1 MRVLVRFGGSGLQA
15 KLQGIAVL
23 GTPRVLWQRVRK
35 ALKRKGMSCRGRQKS
50 EAGGHPSQQPLGAR
64 KSEGKSGCRQ
74 GEGEGGESG
83 DSSSNSRGMIA
94 QTYRIVNINY
104 K

>member
-1 MRVLVRFGGSGLQA
+1 MRVLGRFDGLGLQA

-35 ALKRKGMSCRGRQKS
+35 ALKRKEMSCRGRQKS
-50 EAGGHPSQQPLGAR
+50 EAEEHPSQQPLGAG

-74 GEGEGGESG
+74 GEAEGGESG
-83 DSSSNSRGMIA
+83 DRPSNSR
-94 QTYRIVNINY
+94 
-104 K
+104 